1 MQMRQTLHQRS
12 QGHAAVGF
20 VLVNSR
26 GRLRDLRQEGSAK
39 AILPHSGG
47 SEPEVVFLN
56 TSGGLTSGDRLSY
69 AADLGPG
76 VRVTATTQTA
86 ERAYRAGEGA
96 AQLDVRFRVGAGG
109 WLDWLPQ
116 ETILFEGARLDRRTG
131 IELAEGAGCLMLET
145 VVLGRAAMG
154 ETVTRTALNDL
165 RCITRA
171 GRPVFLEPLRLTDAA
186 LQAGPAVLDDARA
199 LASLVLVDEDAE
211 DRLARVRA
219 LPGEPGCAVAASAL
233 PGRLVIRV
241 SANEAYPL
249 RRQIA
254 RLLCLL
260 RDRPLPRVWQ
270 I

>member
-116 ETILFEGARLDRRTG
+116 ETILFDGGRLARRLEVDLAGDAAFTG
-131 IELAEGAGCLMLET
+131 LET
-145 VVLGRAAMG
+145 LVLGRAAMG
-154 ETVTRTALNDL
+154 ETVASGAVSDCCALY
-165 RCITRA
+165 
-171 GRPVFLEPLRLTDAA
+171 F
-186 LQAGPAVLDDARA
+186 
-199 LASLVLVDEDAE
+199 
-211 DRLARVRA
+211 
-219 LPGEPGCAVAASAL
+219 
-233 PGRLVIRV
+233 
-241 SANEAYPL
+241 EA
-249 RRQIA
+249 
-254 RLLCLL
+254 
-260 RDRPLPRVWQ
+260 
-270 I
+270 